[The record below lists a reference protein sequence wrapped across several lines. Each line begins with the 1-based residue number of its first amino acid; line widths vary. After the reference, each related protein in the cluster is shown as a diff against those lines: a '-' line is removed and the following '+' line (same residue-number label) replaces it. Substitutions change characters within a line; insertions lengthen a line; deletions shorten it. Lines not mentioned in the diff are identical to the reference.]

1 MTSSFGYMIN
11 PLADIQNFK
20 PEVASKS
27 GFIVTVVQDQAAM
40 LRDFLKISATLMGPG
55 LFLMMSALA
64 PLSLGLVSQLI
75 LSGRCNCDPQS

>member
-1 MTSSFGYMIN
+1 MIN
-11 PLADIQNFK
+11 PLADLQNFK

-27 GFIVTVVQDQAAM
+27 GFIVTVVPGQAAM

-64 PLSLGLVSQLI
+64 PFGPGLTADLE
-75 LSGRCNCDPQS
+75 